1 MIKGAMCANA
11 RQPIYRDKPMT
22 QAARIRNEIHFY
34 LNNREIRLSDVGA
47 DDTLLDFLRLDQRLT
62 GTKEGCAE
70 GDCGACTVLVGRLT
84 PAGLRYETVNACI
97 RFLASLDGCHVV
109 SIEYLGGPQGR
120 LSPVQQAMVEHH
132 GSQCGFCTPGIVM
145 SLYALWMEH
154 ERPTTKQVETA
165 LQGNLCR
172 CTGYAPIIRAAQA
185 VTDYGTPSAEHL
197 ATERDAVVARLN
209 ALQDGA
215 RVEVSKDN
223 SRAILPADVDDLA
236 AVLAAEPE
244 ATIVAGS
251 TDVGL
256 WVTKFL
262 KRLSPAVFVGHLQGL
277 KQIEVGDTAITL
289 GAGVTY
295 TEAQDVIAQYYPHL
309 SAYWDRIAGWQ
320 VRNMGTIGGNI
331 ANGSPIGDTPPVL
344 IALGASITL
353 RKGDT
358 RRVLPLEEFFI
369 AYGKQDREVGEF
381 VESISVPRI
390 SDGHHAAYKISKRRE
405 EDISSVAVG
414 MSVQV
419 TDGIVSMAVLAFGGM
434 AATPKRA
441 SSAESALVGQ
451 PWSEA
456 AMLAAAEK
464 LPEDFQPLSDMRATS
479 EYRMKVAQNLFRRFW
494 LEQSGAEARL
504 SAEGV

>member
-1 MIKGAMCANA
+1 MPQDTKV
-11 RQPIYRDKPMT
+11 RT
-22 QAARIRNEIHFY
+22 EIRFY
-34 LNNREIRLSDVGA
+34 LNDREMRLNEVGA
-47 DDTLLDFLRLDQRLT
+47 DDTLLDFLRIDQRLI

-84 PAGLRYETVNACI
+84 PAGLHYEVVNACI

-109 SIEYLGGPQGR
+109 TIEYLGGPSGR

-145 SLYALWMEH
+145 SLYALWMAH
-154 ERPTTKQVETA
+154 ERPTVKQVETA

-197 ATERDAVVARLN
+197 STEREAVVAKLE
-209 ALQDGA
+209 ALRDRA
-215 RVEVSKDN
+215 RVEVSKDG
-223 SRAILPADVDDLA
+223 SRAVLPADVDDLA

-262 KRLSPAVFVGHLQGL
+262 KRLSPAVFVGHLDEL
-277 KQIEVGDTAITL
+277 KRIEVGDAAITM
-289 GAGVTY
+289 GAGITY
-295 TEAQDVIAQYYPHL
+295 SEAQGVITRHYPHL
-309 SAYWDRIAGWQ
+309 SDYWDRIAGWQ

-344 IALGASITL
+344 IALGASIVL
-353 RKGDT
+353 RKGDV
-358 RRVLPLEEFFI
+358 RRELPLEDFFI
-369 AYGKQDREVGEF
+369 AYGKQDRAAGEF
-381 VESISVPRI
+381 VESISVPRVTG
-390 SDGHHAAYKISKRRE
+390 GHHAAYKLSKRRE

-414 MSVQV
+414 MSVWV
-419 TDGIVSMAVLAFGGM
+419 EDGVISQAVLAFGGM

-441 SSAESALVGQ
+441 GKAEAAMVGQ

-456 AMLAAAEK
+456 TLLAAAEK
-464 LPEDFQPLSDMRATS
+464 LPEDFQPLSDMRATA
-479 EYRMKVAQNLFRRFW
+479 EYRMAVAQNLFRRFW
-494 LEQSGAEARL
+494 LEQSGAEAGL
-504 SAEGV
+504 IAEGL

>member
-1 MIKGAMCANA
+1 MQH
-11 RQPIYRDKPMT
+11 RS
-22 QAARIRNEIHFY
+22 
-34 LNNREIRLSDVGA
+34 EIRFLLNGRNIALSDVGA
-47 DDTLLDFLRLDQRLT
+47 DDTLLDFLRIDQRLT
-62 GTKEGCAE
+62 GSKEGCAE

-84 PAGLRYETVNACI
+84 DGGLVYETVNACI

-109 SIEYLGGPQGR
+109 TIEYLGGPEGR

-145 SLYALWMEH
+145 SLYALWMQHEH
-154 ERPTTKQVETA
+154 PTVKQVETA

-172 CTGYAPIIRAAQA
+172 CTGYAPIIRAAEE
-185 VTDYGTPSAEHL
+185 VTNYGTPSAEHL
-197 ATERDAVVARLN
+197 ATERDSVVASLKDLR
-209 ALQDGA
+209 DGK
-215 RVEVSKDN
+215 RVEVAKGD

-236 AVLAAEPE
+236 AVLEAEPE
-244 ATIVAGS
+244 ATIIAGS

-262 KRLSPAVFVGHLQGL
+262 KRISPAVFIGQLDGL
-277 KQIEVGDTAITL
+277 KAIEVTEDSVTM

-295 TEAQDVIAQYYPHL
+295 TEAQDVIAEHYPHL
-309 SAYWDRIAGWQ
+309 SEYWDRIAGWQ
-320 VRNMGTIGGNI
+320 VRNMGTVGGNI

-353 RKGDT
+353 RKGAT

-369 AYGKQDREVGEF
+369 AYGKQDRVAGEF
-381 VESISVPRI
+381 VESITIPRV
-390 SDGHHAAYKISKRRE
+390 STGHHAAYKISKRRD

-414 MSVQV
+414 MNVQV
-419 TDGIVSMAVLAFGGM
+419 ENGMITAAVLAFGGM

-441 SSAESALVGQ
+441 AAAEAALVGQ

-456 AMLAAAEK
+456 TLVAAADK
-464 LPEDFQPLSDMRATS
+464 LPEDFQPLTDMRATS
-479 EYRMKVAQNLFRRFW
+479 DYRMKVAQNLFRRFW
-494 LEQSGAEARL
+494 HETNGDTARL
-504 SAEGV
+504 ASA

>member
-1 MIKGAMCANA
+1 
-11 RQPIYRDKPMT
+11 MT
-22 QAARIRNEIHFY
+22 QGAKVRT
-34 LNNREIRLSDVGA
+34 EIRFVLNDREMRLPDVGA
-47 DDTLLDFLRLDQRLT
+47 DDTLLDFLRIDQRLT

-84 PAGLRYETVNACI
+84 PEGLRYEVVNACI

-109 SIEYLGGPQGR
+109 TIEYLGGPNGR
-120 LSPVQQAMVEHH
+120 LSPVQQAMVAHH

-154 ERPTTKQVETA
+154 ERPTVPQVEVA

-185 VTDYGTPSAEHL
+185 VTDYGSATAEHL
-197 ATERDAVVARLN
+197 TTERDAVTAK
-209 ALQDGA
+209 LQGMRDGA
-215 RVEVSKDN
+215 RVEVAKDE

-236 AVLAAEPE
+236 AVLETEPN
-244 ATIVAGS
+244 ATIIAGS

-262 KRLSPAVFVGHLQGL
+262 KRISPAVFVGHLEGL
-277 KQIEVGDTAITL
+277 KSIEVNEDAVTF

-309 SAYWDRIAGWQ
+309 SDYWDRIAGWQ

-353 RKGDT
+353 RKGEV
-358 RRVLPLEEFFI
+358 RRVLRLEDFFV
-369 AYGKQDREVGEF
+369 AYGKQDRADGEF
-381 VESISVPRI
+381 VESISVPRLI
-390 SDGHHAAYKISKRRE
+390 CGYHAAYKISKRRE

-414 MSVQV
+414 MTVQV
-419 TDGIVSMAVLAFGGM
+419 DAGVITKAVLAFGGM

-441 SSAESALVGQ
+441 ALAEAAMIGQ

-456 AMLAAAEK
+456 ALLAAAAK
-464 LPEDFQPLSDMRATS
+464 LPEDFQPLDDMRAS
-479 EYRMKVAQNLFRRFW
+479 AAYRMKVAQNLFQRFW
-494 LEQSGAEARL
+494 LEQSGAEAQL
-504 SAEGV
+504 IAEGL

>member
-1 MIKGAMCANA
+1 M
-11 RQPIYRDKPMT
+11 
-22 QAARIRNEIHFY
+22 QAVGIRNEIRFY
-34 LNNREIRLSDVGA
+34 LNDREMRLTDVGA
-47 DDTLLDFLRLDQRLT
+47 DDTLLDFLRIDQRLT

-70 GDCGACTVLVGRLT
+70 GDCGACTVMVGRLT
-84 PAGLRYETVNACI
+84 PNGLKYETVNACI
-97 RFLASLDGCHVV
+97 RFLASLEGCHVV
-109 SIEYLGGPQGR
+109 TIEYLGGPNGR
-120 LSPVQQAMVEHH
+120 LGPVQEAMVEHH

-145 SLYALWMEH
+145 SLYALWMAH
-154 ERPTTKQVETA
+154 ERPTVQQVETA

-185 VTDYGTPSAEHL
+185 VTDFGTPSSEHL
-197 ATERDAVVARLN
+197 TSERDAVTAKLQ
-209 ALQDGA
+209 ALRDGA
-215 RVEVSKDN
+215 RVEVARDG
-223 SRAILPADVDDLA
+223 SRAILPANADDLA
-236 AVLAAEPE
+236 EVLQENPQ

-262 KRLSPAVFVGHLQGL
+262 KRLSPAVFVGNLEDL
-277 KQIEVGDTAITL
+277 KRIEVGADAITM

-295 TEAQDVIAQYYPHL
+295 SEAQHVIAEHYPHL
-309 SAYWDRIAGWQ
+309 SEYWDRIAGWQ

-353 RKGDT
+353 RKGNS
-358 RRVLPLEEFFI
+358 RREMPIQDFFV
-369 AYGKQDREVGEF
+369 AYGKQDLAESEF

-390 SDGHHAAYKISKRRE
+390 SHGHHAAYKISKRRE

-414 MSVQV
+414 MKVDV
-419 TDGIVSMAVLAFGGM
+419 KDGVIISAVLAFGGM

-441 SSAESALVGQ
+441 GNAEAALIGK
-451 PWSEA
+451 PWSEQT
-456 AMLAAAEK
+456 MLAAAAK
-464 LPEDFQPLSDMRATS
+464 LPEDFQPLNDMRATA

-504 SAEGV
+504 TAEGV